1 MHNTHPLLSYFPKES
16 NWRSWLYGIGWT
28 PKTYTAED
36 GTVVSWHE
44 LRSRS
49 GVYRDTWGVEATFTG
64 GCGILIALGM
74 LILSRHI
81 AGSVAVYG
89 VPKAQITNAGH
100 LGNVCV
106 RVDSGSCE
114 IVDVRLAYLNSEHD
128 HEPVLLWR
136 HDALDPSR
144 RTQLSIYLVKASD
157 ETNVFLFYAIHY
169 FESQEY
175 AR

>member
-1 MHNTHPLLSYFPKES
+1 MHDTHPLLSYFPKES
-16 NWRSWLYGIGWT
+16 TWSSWLYGTGWT

-44 LRSRS
+44 LRCI

-64 GCGILIALGM
+64 GYGIFLELSV

-81 AGSVAVYG
+81 AGSVAVY
-89 VPKAQITNAGH
+89 VAPKAQVTNAGH
-100 LGNVCV
+100 LGNVCI
-106 RVDSGSCE
+106 RVDSGPCQ
-114 IVDVRLAYLNSEHD
+114 IVDVQLAYLNSEYD

-144 RTQLSIYLVKASD
+144 RTHLSVYLVEASD
-157 ETNVFLFYAIHY
+157 ETNVFLFNAIHY